1 MHKDEVYF
9 AQTGCKIEG
18 ELTDILWAQERCF
31 VLYQSE
37 RWGPTFTS
45 GLLINFAAKRKNGGI
60 HSHGAAISFFPHIDF
75 ILMNVYMNTGIK

>member
-1 MHKDEVYF
+1 MHKNEVYF

-18 ELTDILWAQERCF
+18 ELTDILWGQERCF

-60 HSHGAAISFFPHIDF
+60 HSHGAAISFLPSF
-75 ILMNVYMNTGIK
+75 